1 MTLLCIT
8 NQMDDWR
15 SCTKPEQHLVSCDGW
30 VHIWNERKGRDEN
43 TGRPC
48 RGCVPREA
56 SVGQLCFPC
65 WRAIED
71 AFAKWTPQEADLMAS
86 IDRAVQRDSG
96 GGRGGGPSGYVPIPG
111 TRLAVDEVESYL
123 RSSQS
128 FPTAE
133 AWVSTEA
140 GAIDAVRFA
149 AAVPR
154 ALRTH
159 ELEERVRPMRRVRC
173 PECGQLSFVRNP
185 PAAAGAP
192 VTVVC
197 QNEECRKVIRE
208 GDRTPDEL
216 GGEEK
221 LVVIAQIE
229 RTRTKEKSA

>member
-15 SCTKPEQHLVSCDGW
+15 SCTIRDAHTVRCEHPETC
-30 VHIWNERKGRDEN
+30 
-43 TGRPC
+43 TGCLPKL
-48 RGCVPREA
+48 A
-56 SVGQLCFPC
+56 SVGLLCTSC
-65 WRAIED
+65 WGRVEQ
-71 AFAKWTPQEADLMAS
+71 AFADWTPQRARLMAS
-86 IDRAVQRDSG
+86 IDRAVQRDPG
-96 GGRGGGPSGYVPIPG
+96 GGRGSGPDGYVPIPG
-111 TRLAVDEVESYL
+111 TLLAVDEVESYL
-123 RSSQS
+123 RSGGWGD
-128 FPTAE
+128 ARL
-133 AWVSTEA
+133 WVSSER
-140 GAIDAVRFA
+140 GAMDAVRFA